1 MLRDSISEP
10 EKEGSENMS
19 RNKRGIVG
27 GWQRKA
33 EAVAVLLD
41 AAKDWPGDNPRLAE
55 AYQAMR
61 EAQERYRRLFAE
73 DKEKRKAC
81 ARAFENAKRVGLS
94 HHDIADAI
102 GEALTKDL
110 EAIAGTKRERRV
122 RRPKQD
128 EGSADEL
135 DEALSEA
142 YATDEA
148 VGWPA

>member
-1 MLRDSISEP
+1 MLRDSDSEP
-10 EKEGSENMS
+10 EKERSKSMS

-33 EAVAVLLD
+33 EAVAALLD
-41 AAKDWPGDNPRLAE
+41 AAKDWPGGNQRLAE
-55 AYQAMR
+55 AQQAMR

-81 ARAFENAKRVGLS
+81 AKAFENAKRAGLS

-102 GEALTKDL
+102 GEGLTKDL
-110 EAIAGTKRERRV
+110 EALAGTKRERRA
-122 RRPKQD
+122 RRSKQD

-135 DEALSEA
+135 DEALGA
-142 YATDEA
+142 YATNEA
-148 VGWPA
+148 VGWPE